1 MDEPLIPWGTDEIRD
16 QLLDAAIRVFARKG
30 YEGTKIMDIVRE
42 SGLSTGAV
50 YGRFASKNELLR
62 EAVVRRAK
70 VASRIA
76 DDEDRVA
83 DVIARAA
90 MVHDA
95 PLTETEAVRLEAHVA
110 ARREPEVAQALQDA
124 SQAFRH
130 DLQPVVDSAIADGT
144 LGEGVDPEAVL
155 YLLRAVQLGLLVGR
169 AAGLP
174 TPDRD
179 GWADLVGRVLA
190 SFGAPSSPRPSALAP
205 TERADGS

>member
-1 MDEPLIPWGTDEIRD
+1 M
-16 QLLDAAIRVFARKG
+16 
-30 YEGTKIMDIVRE
+30 
-42 SGLSTGAV
+42 
-50 YGRFASKNELLR
+50 
-62 EAVVRRAK
+62 
-70 VASRIA
+70 
-76 DDEDRVA
+76 
-83 DVIARAA
+83 
-90 MVHDA
+90 
-95 PLTETEAVRLEAHVA
+95 A